1 MRPRGITSML
11 YNQDDAMVISK
22 CIGVEIMPGLVYRS
36 AFHGKNLADILQREE
51 REEGSGRSLRQTKA
65 QVEFLLGDIHDTCSS
80 DRVMTQFFRKQRLW
94 YALLHV
100 QHTWCASNK
109 ESRDRTS
116 WQGRRLPKLS

>member
-80 DRVMTQFFRKQRLW
+80 DRVMTQ
-94 YALLHV
+94 V
-100 QHTWCASNK
+100 
-109 ESRDRTS
+109 
-116 WQGRRLPKLS
+116 LSQATVVVCFATCTTYMVREQ